1 MANLPDFITSN
12 TPVSKDDRIS
22 WAKGI
27 APAYAG
33 IMLWYAFWQA
43 LINLGDFGNTSASI
57 LSQGVGVA
65 LAALAAAA
73 AICFIFFYYVPG
85 MLGMSTGRPLS
96 VIGTSVFGARGGF
109 ILPGFLMGLLQFGW
123 LSVNATFA
131 SILLWQCIKGDYT
144 PGNEPLIV
152 QDHLFWIIAVIF
164 IILAVFMA
172 YKGMKLVGFIGQY
185 AVLVPIAAMV
195 LLLIPTFKG
204 VSNFKPE
211 MVGAAAAVEK
221 EVPAE
226 EAAVAPAAGQDA
238 APAVEETPTVA
249 EQAAEVA
256 QDAVAAVEE
265 GAAAVA
271 EEAAEVAQ
279 DAVAAGEAA
288 LEDVKEGAAAVAE
301 EVATVAGEVAETVKE
316 EAAEVEEAATADPA
330 GPMTT
335 LAIFLGVIAYI
346 TGFFATAGAAGAD
359 ISSNARSK
367 SDVIWGGFFGI
378 FVATFIAG
386 AAAIFTVAGAYGA
399 GIEGITG
406 NNPVAMINALWG
418 TKVALVCNILLVLSA
433 FPAACVAS
441 LIGIASLK
449 TTLSK
454 VPPFISVGLCTLAA
468 IGICL
473 AGWGLKASSIFGF
486 IGASFGPV
494 CGAMMAEYI
503 LTGGKWT
510 GPRAG
515 FSPAGWLAWLLG
527 FIVGNWNVAFASLN
541 WSGFKGMTGFEM
553 PCPTMC
559 AFIVGFVVYILF
571 CWARTSVLELENAEE

>member
-43 LINLGDFGNTSASI
+43 LVNLGDFSNTSAAI

-85 MLGMSTGRPLS
+85 MLGMTTGRPLS
-96 VIGTSVFGARGGF
+96 VIGTSVFCARGGF

-131 SILLWQCIKGDYT
+131 SILLWQCFKGDFAT
-144 PGNEPLIV
+144 ESTVIV
-152 QDHLFWIIAVIF
+152 HDQLFWIIAVVF

-204 VSNFKPE
+204 VGAFKPD
-211 MVGAAAAVEK
+211 MIVS
-221 EVPAE
+221 
-226 EAAVAPAAGQDA
+226 
-238 APAVEETPTVA
+238 
-249 EQAAEVA
+249 
-256 QDAVAAVEE
+256 
-265 GAAAVA
+265 
-271 EEAAEVAQ
+271 
-279 DAVAAGEAA
+279 
-288 LEDVKEGAAAVAE
+288 
-301 EVATVAGEVAETVKE
+301 
-316 EAAEVEEAATADPA
+316 ADPSA
-330 GPMTT
+330 VPMTT
-335 LAIFLGVIAYI
+335 MAIFLGVTAYI

-359 ISSNARSK
+359 ISSNARGK

-386 AAAIFTVAGAYGA
+386 AAAILTVAGAYGA
-399 GIEGITG
+399 GIPGITG

-418 TKVALVCNILLVLSA
+418 TKVALVFNILLVISA
-433 FPAACVAS
+433 FPAACVSS

-449 TTLSK
+449 STLSK
-454 VPPFISVGLCTLAA
+454 IPPFVSVGLCTLAA

-473 AGWGLKASSIFGF
+473 MGWGLDAGSIFGF

-527 FIVGNWNVAFASLN
+527 FIVGNWNVAFESIHWA
-541 WSGFKGMTGFEM
+541 GFKGLTGFEM
-553 PCPTMC
+553 PCTPMS
-559 AFIVGFVVYILF
+559 AFIVGFVVYFLF
-571 CWARTSVLELENAEE
+571 CWARTSVIELESEKE

>member
-43 LINLGDFGNTSASI
+43 LVNLGNANDASAAI

-85 MLGMSTGRPLS
+85 MLGMTTGRPLS
-96 VIGTSVFGARGGF
+96 VVGTSVFGARGGF

-131 SILLWQCIKGDYT
+131 SILLWQCFKGDFNT
-144 PGNEPLIV
+144 EFTVIV
-152 QDHLFWIIAVIF
+152 QDKLFWGIAVAF

-185 AVLVPIAAMV
+185 AVLVPIAAMI

-204 VSNFKPE
+204 VQNFKPD
-211 MVGAAAAVEK
+211 MIGAAAAVEK
-221 EVPAE
+221 EVPAA
-226 EAAVAPAAGQDA
+226 EAPVEPAAGQDA
-238 APAVEETPTVA
+238 ASTA
-249 EQAAEVA
+249 EQVVA
-256 QDAVAAVEE
+256 
-265 GAAAVA
+265 
-271 EEAAEVAQ
+271 
-279 DAVAAGEAA
+279 
-288 LEDVKEGAAAVAE
+288 DVKADAAAVAE
-301 EVATVAGEVAETVKE
+301 EVKTSAQDAAAAVKEDAAAVAEEVKTAAQDAAAAVKE
-316 EAAEVEEAATADPA
+316 DAAAVAEEVKTAAQDAAAAVKEGAAKVEEAAAAAPA
-330 GPMTT
+330 EPMTT

-346 TGFFATAGAAGAD
+346 TGFFATAGAAGVD

-399 GIEGITG
+399 GLPGITG
-406 NNPVAMINALWG
+406 NNPVAMISALWG
-418 TKVALVCNILLVLSA
+418 PKVALVCNVLLVISA
-433 FPAACVAS
+433 FPAACVSS

-449 TTLSK
+449 STLSK
-454 VPPFISVGLCTLAA
+454 IPPFISVGLCTLAA

-473 AGWGLKASSIFGF
+473 MGWGLDAGSIFGF

-527 FIVGNWNVAFASLN
+527 FIVGNWNVHFASLN
-541 WSGFKGMTGFEM
+541 WNGFDGLTGFTM
-553 PCPTMC
+553 PCTPMS
-559 AFIVGFVVYILF
+559 AFIVGFVVYMIF
-571 CWARTSVLELENAEE
+571 SWARTSVIELETEKE

>member
-43 LINLGDFGNTSASI
+43 LVNLGDFSNTSAAI

-85 MLGMSTGRPLS
+85 MLGMTTGRPLS

-131 SILLWQCIKGDYT
+131 SILLWQCIKGDYDT
-144 PGNEPLIV
+144 AFTVIV
-152 QDHLFWIIAVIF
+152 HDQLFWIIAVVF

-185 AVLVPIAAMV
+185 AVLVPIVAMV
-195 LLLIPTFKG
+195 MLLIPTFKG
-204 VSNFKPE
+204 VQNFKPE

-221 EVPAE
+221 EVPAA
-226 EAAVAPAAGQDA
+226 EAPVEPAAGQDA
-238 APAVEETPTVA
+238 ATTA
-249 EQAAEVA
+249 EQVVA
-256 QDAVAAVEE
+256 
-265 GAAAVA
+265 
-271 EEAAEVAQ
+271 
-279 DAVAAGEAA
+279 
-288 LEDVKEGAAAVAE
+288 DVKADAAAVAE
-301 EVATVAGEVAETVKE
+301 EVKTAAQDAATAVKE
-316 EAAEVEEAATADPA
+316 GAAKVEEAAAAAPA
-330 GPMTT
+330 APMTT

-346 TGFFATAGAAGAD
+346 TGFFATAGAAGVD

-386 AAAIFTVAGAYGA
+386 AAAILTVAGAYGA

-406 NNPVAMINALWG
+406 NNPVAMIKALYG
-418 TKVALVCNILLVLSA
+418 SKVVLAFNILLVISA
-433 FPAACVAS
+433 FPAACVSS

-449 TTLSK
+449 STLSK
-454 VPPFISVGLCTLAA
+454 IPPFISVGLCTLAA

-473 AGWGLKASSIFGF
+473 AGWGLDAGSIFGF

-527 FIVGNWNVAFASLN
+527 FIVGNWNVHFASLN
-541 WSGFKGMTGFEM
+541 WNGFDGLTGFVM
-553 PCPTMC
+553 PCTPMS
-559 AFIVGFVVYILF
+559 AFIVGFVVYFLF
-571 CWARTSVLELENAEE
+571 SWARTSVIELDTEKE

>member
-33 IMLWYAFWQA
+33 IMLWYAFWQS
-43 LINLGDFGNTSASI
+43 LINLGNANDASAAI

-85 MLGMSTGRPLS
+85 MLGMTTGRPLS

-131 SILLWQCIKGDYT
+131 SILLWQCFKGDYT
-144 PGNEPLIV
+144 TAFTVIV
-152 QDHLFWIIAVIF
+152 HDQLFWIIAVAF
-164 IILAVFMA
+164 IVLAVFMA

-185 AVLVPIAAMV
+185 AVLVPIVAMV
-195 LLLIPTFKG
+195 MLLIPTFKG
-204 VSNFKPE
+204 VQNFKPE
-211 MVGAAAAVEK
+211 MVGAAAAVEQ
-221 EVPAE
+221 EVPAA
-226 EAAVAPAAGQDA
+226 EAAVEPAAGQDA
-238 APAVEETPTVA
+238 AAVLDDVAAAA
-249 EQAAEVA
+249 EQAVADVKEGAAAVAEDVAAAA
-256 QDAVAAVEE
+256 QDAAAAVEE

-271 EEAAEVAQ
+271 DQVATAAQ
-279 DAVAAGEAA
+279 DAAAAVE
-288 LEDVKEGAAAVAE
+288 EGAAAV
-301 EVATVAGEVAETVKE
+301 E
-316 EAAEVEEAATADPA
+316 EASTAAPA
-330 GPMTT
+330 APMTT

-346 TGFFATAGAAGAD
+346 TGFFATAGAAGVD

-386 AAAIFTVAGAYGA
+386 AAAILTVAGAYGA

-406 NNPVAMINALWG
+406 NNPVAMINALYG
-418 TKVALVCNILLVLSA
+418 SKVVLAFNILLVISA
-433 FPAACVAS
+433 FPAACVSS

-449 TTLSK
+449 STLSK
-454 VPPFISVGLCTLAA
+454 IPPFISVGLCTLAA

-473 AGWGLKASSIFGF
+473 MGWGLDAGSIFGF

-527 FIVGNWNVAFASLN
+527 FIVGNWNVHFPSLN
-541 WSGFKGMTGFEM
+541 WNGFDGLTGFTM
-553 PCPTMC
+553 PCTPMS
-559 AFIVGFVVYILF
+559 AFIVGFVVYFLF
-571 CWARTSVLELENAEE
+571 AWARTSVIELESTEN

>member
-43 LINLGDFGNTSASI
+43 LVNLGDFGNTSASI
-57 LSQGVGVA
+57 LSHGVGVA

-131 SILLWQCIKGDYT
+131 SILLWQCFKGDYT
-144 PGNEPLIV
+144 TAFTVIV
-152 QDHLFWIIAVIF
+152 HDQLFWIIAVVF
-164 IILAVFMA
+164 IVLAVFMA

-185 AVLVPIAAMV
+185 AVLVPIVAMV
-195 LLLIPTFKG
+195 MLLIPTFKG
-204 VSNFKPE
+204 VQNFKPE
-211 MVGAAAAVEK
+211 MVGAAAAVEQV
-221 EVPAE
+221 VPAT
-226 EAAVAPAAGQDA
+226 EAPVEPAAGQDA
-238 APAVEETPTVA
+238 ASTA
-249 EQAAEVA
+249 EQVIDEVKA
-256 QDAVAAVEE
+256 D
-265 GAAAVA
+265 AAAVA
-271 EEAAEVAQ
+271 DEVKTAAQEVAAAGEEALAEVKEAAAAAVDEVAAAAQEAAAEVK
-279 DAVAAGEAA
+279 EAA
-288 LEDVKEGAAAVAE
+288 AEAKE
-301 EVATVAGEVAETVKE
+301 EVAKVEEVA
-316 EAAEVEEAATADPA
+316 AAPTA
-330 GPMTT
+330 PMTT

-359 ISSNARSK
+359 ISSNARGK

-378 FVATFIAG
+378 FVSTFIAG
-386 AAAIFTVAGAYGA
+386 AAAILTVAGAYGA

-406 NNPVAMINALWG
+406 NNPVAMINALYG
-418 TKVALVCNILLVLSA
+418 TKVVLVFNILLVISA
-433 FPAACVAS
+433 FPAACVSS

-449 TTLSK
+449 STLSK
-454 VPPFISVGLCTLAA
+454 IPPFVSVGLCTLAA

-473 AGWGLKASSIFGF
+473 MGWGLDAGSIFGF

-527 FIVGNWNVAFASLN
+527 FIVGNWNVHFPSLN
-541 WSGFKGMTGFEM
+541 WNGFDGLTGFTM
-553 PCPTMC
+553 PCTPMS
-559 AFIVGFVVYILF
+559 AFIVGFVVYFLF
-571 CWARTSVLELENAEE
+571 AWARTSVIELETEDN

>member
-43 LINLGDFGNTSASI
+43 LVNLGDFSNTSAAI

-85 MLGMSTGRPLS
+85 MLGMTTGRPLS

-131 SILLWQCIKGDYT
+131 SILLWQCFKGDYT
-144 PGNEPLIV
+144 TAFTVIV
-152 QDHLFWIIAVIF
+152 HDQLFWIIAVVF
-164 IILAVFMA
+164 IVLAVFMA

-185 AVLVPIAAMV
+185 AVLVPIVAMV
-195 LLLIPTFKG
+195 MLLIPTFKG
-204 VSNFKPE
+204 VKDFKPE
-211 MVGAAAAVEK
+211 MVGAAAVVEQS
-221 EVPAE
+221 VPAT
-226 EAAVAPAAGQDA
+226 EASVEPAAGQDA
-238 APAVEETPTVA
+238 ASTA
-249 EQAAEVA
+249 EQVIDEVKA
-256 QDAVAAVEE
+256 D
-265 GAAAVA
+265 AAAVA
-271 EEAAEVAQ
+271 DEVKTAAQEVAAAGEEALAEVKEAAAAAVDEVAAAAQEAAAEVK
-279 DAVAAGEAA
+279 EAA
-288 LEDVKEGAAAVAE
+288 AEAKE
-301 EVATVAGEVAETVKE
+301 EVAKVEEVA
-316 EAAEVEEAATADPA
+316 AAPAA
-330 GPMTT
+330 PMTT

-346 TGFFATAGAAGAD
+346 TGFFATAGAAGVD

-367 SDVIWGGFFGI
+367 SDVVWGGFFGI
-378 FVATFIAG
+378 FVSTFIAG
-386 AAAIFTVAGAYGA
+386 AAAILTVAGAYGA

-406 NNPVAMINALWG
+406 NNPVAMINALYG
-418 TKVALVCNILLVLSA
+418 SKVVLAFNILLVISA
-433 FPAACVAS
+433 FPAACVSS

-449 TTLSK
+449 STLSK
-454 VPPFISVGLCTLAA
+454 IPPFISVGLCTLAA

-473 AGWGLKASSIFGF
+473 MGWGLDAGSIFGF

-527 FIVGNWNVAFASLN
+527 FIVGNWNVHFASLN
-541 WSGFKGMTGFEM
+541 WNGFDGLTGFTM
-553 PCPTMC
+553 PCTPMS
-559 AFIVGFVVYILF
+559 AFIVGFVVYFLF
-571 CWARTSVLELENAEE
+571 AWARTSVIELETEKE

>member
-43 LINLGDFGNTSASI
+43 LVNLGDFSNTSAAI

-85 MLGMSTGRPLS
+85 MLGMTTGRPLS

-131 SILLWQCIKGDYT
+131 SILLWQCFKGDYT
-144 PGNEPLIV
+144 TAFTAIV
-152 QDHLFWIIAVIF
+152 HDQLFWIIAVAF
-164 IILAVFMA
+164 IVLAVFMA

-185 AVLVPIAAMV
+185 AVLVPIVAMV
-195 LLLIPTFKG
+195 MLLVPTFKG
-204 VSNFKPE
+204 VQNFKPE
-211 MVGAAAAVEK
+211 MVGAAAAVEQ
-221 EVPAE
+221 EVPAA
-226 EAAVAPAAGQDA
+226 EAAVEPAAGQDA
-238 APAVEETPTVA
+238 AAVLDDVAAAA
-249 EQAAEVA
+249 EQAVADVKEGAAAVAEDVAAAA
-256 QDAVAAVEE
+256 QDAAAAVEE

-271 EEAAEVAQ
+271 DEAAKVAQ
-279 DAVAAGEAA
+279 DAAAAVE
-288 LEDVKEGAAAVAE
+288 EGAAA
-301 EVATVAGEVAETVKE
+301 
-316 EAAEVEEAATADPA
+316 VEEAATAAPA
-330 GPMTT
+330 APMTT

-346 TGFFATAGAAGAD
+346 TGFFATAGAAGVD

-378 FVATFIAG
+378 FVSTFIAG
-386 AAAIFTVAGAYGA
+386 AAAILTVAGAYGA

-406 NNPVAMINALWG
+406 NNPVAMINALYG
-418 TKVALVCNILLVLSA
+418 SKVVLAFNILLVISA
-433 FPAACVAS
+433 FPAACVSS

-449 TTLSK
+449 STLSK
-454 VPPFISVGLCTLAA
+454 IPPFISVGLCTLAA

-473 AGWGLKASSIFGF
+473 MGWGLDAGSIFGF

-527 FIVGNWNVAFASLN
+527 FIVGNWNVHFPSLN
-541 WSGFKGMTGFEM
+541 WNGFDGLTGFTM
-553 PCPTMC
+553 PCTPMS
-559 AFIVGFVVYILF
+559 AFIVGFVVYFLF
-571 CWARTSVLELENAEE
+571 CWARTSVIELESEE

>member
-43 LINLGDFGNTSASI
+43 LVNLGNANDASAEI

-85 MLGMSTGRPLS
+85 MLGMTTGRPLS
-96 VIGTSVFGARGGF
+96 VVGTSVFGARGGF

-131 SILLWQCIKGDYT
+131 SILLWQCFKGDFNT
-144 PGNEPLIV
+144 EFTVIV
-152 QDHLFWIIAVIF
+152 QDKLFWGIAVAF

-185 AVLVPIAAMV
+185 AVLVPIAAMI

-204 VSNFKPE
+204 VSNFDPTK
-211 MVGAAAAVEK
+211 VGGASASI
-221 EVPAE
+221 E
-226 EAAVAPAAGQDA
+226 EAAPAEVAPVEPAAGQDA
-238 APAVEETPTVA
+238 ASTA
-249 EQAAEVA
+249 EQVVA
-256 QDAVAAVEE
+256 
-265 GAAAVA
+265 
-271 EEAAEVAQ
+271 
-279 DAVAAGEAA
+279 
-288 LEDVKEGAAAVAE
+288 DVKADAAAVAE
-301 EVATVAGEVAETVKE
+301 EVKTAAQDAAAAVKE
-316 EAAEVEEAATADPA
+316 GAAKVEEAAAAAPA
-330 GPMTT
+330 EPMTT

-346 TGFFATAGAAGAD
+346 TGFFATAGAAGVD

-399 GIEGITG
+399 GLPGITG
-406 NNPVAMINALWG
+406 NNPVAMISALWG
-418 TKVALVCNILLVLSA
+418 PKVALVCNVLLVISA
-433 FPAACVAS
+433 FPAACVSS

-449 TTLSK
+449 STLSK
-454 VPPFISVGLCTLAA
+454 IPPFISVGLCTLAA

-473 AGWGLKASSIFGF
+473 MGWGLDAGTIFGF

-527 FIVGNWNVAFASLN
+527 FIVGNWNVAFESIN
-541 WSGFKGMTGFEM
+541 WAGFKGLTGFEM
-553 PCPTMC
+553 PCTPMS
-559 AFIVGFVVYILF
+559 AFIVGFVVYMLF
-571 CWARTSVLELENAEE
+571 CWARTSVIELESEE

>member
-12 TPVSKDDRIS
+12 TPVSQDDRIP
-22 WAKGI
+22 WTKGI

-43 LINLGDFGNTSASI
+43 LVNLGDFGNTSASI
-57 LSQGVGVA
+57 LSHGVGVA

-131 SILLWQCIKGDYT
+131 SILLWQCFKGDFAT
-144 PGNEPLIV
+144 ESTAIV
-152 QDHLFWIIAVIF
+152 HDQLFWIIAVVF
-164 IILAVFMA
+164 IVLAVFMA

-185 AVLVPIAAMV
+185 AVLVPIAAMI

-204 VSNFKPE
+204 VQNFKPE
-211 MVGAAAAVEK
+211 MIGASAAVEQ
-221 EVPAE
+221 EVPAA
-226 EAAVAPAAGQDA
+226 EAAVEPAAGQDA
-238 APAVEETPTVA
+238 AAVLDEVAVVAENAVAEVKEDAAAVADEVATAAQDAAAAVEDAAAAVA
-249 EQAAEVA
+249 EGVAEVA
-256 QDAVAAVEE
+256 QDAAAAVEQ
-265 GAAAVA
+265 GAAA
-271 EEAAEVAQ
+271 
-279 DAVAAGEAA
+279 
-288 LEDVKEGAAAVAE
+288 
-301 EVATVAGEVAETVKE
+301 
-316 EAAEVEEAATADPA
+316 VEEAATAAPA
-330 GPMTT
+330 VPMTT

-359 ISSNARSK
+359 IASNARSK

-406 NNPVAMINALWG
+406 NNPVAMISALWG
-418 TKVALVCNILLVLSA
+418 PKVALVCNILLVISA

-441 LIGIASLK
+441 LIGISSLK

-454 VPPFISVGLCTLAA
+454 IPPFISVGLCTLAA
-468 IGICL
+468 IAICVM
-473 AGWGLKASSIFGF
+473 GWGLDAGSIFGF

-527 FIVGNWNVAFASLN
+527 FIVGNWNVHFASLK
-541 WSGFKGMTGFEM
+541 WDGFDGLTGFTM
-553 PCPTMC
+553 PCATMS
-559 AFIVGFVVYILF
+559 AFIVGLVVYFLF
-571 CWARTSVLELENAEE
+571 SWARTSVIELESEE

>member
-43 LINLGDFGNTSASI
+43 LVNLGDFSNTSAAI

-131 SILLWQCIKGDYT
+131 SILLWQCFKGDYT
-144 PGNEPLIV
+144 TAFTVIV
-152 QDHLFWIIAVIF
+152 HDQLFWIIAVVF
-164 IILAVFMA
+164 IVLAVFMA

-185 AVLVPIAAMV
+185 AVLVPIVAMV
-195 LLLIPTFKG
+195 MLLIPTFKG
-204 VSNFKPE
+204 VQNFKPE
-211 MVGAAAAVEK
+211 MVGAAAAVEQV
-221 EVPAE
+221 VPAT
-226 EAAVAPAAGQDA
+226 EAPVEPAAGQDA
-238 APAVEETPTVA
+238 ASTA
-249 EQAAEVA
+249 EQVIDEVKA
-256 QDAVAAVEE
+256 D
-265 GAAAVA
+265 AAAVA
-271 EEAAEVAQ
+271 DEVKTAAQEVAAAGEEALAEVKEAAAAAVDEVAAAAQEAAAEVK
-279 DAVAAGEAA
+279 EAA
-288 LEDVKEGAAAVAE
+288 AEAKE
-301 EVATVAGEVAETVKE
+301 EVAKVEEVA
-316 EAAEVEEAATADPA
+316 AAPTA
-330 GPMTT
+330 PMTT

-359 ISSNARSK
+359 ISSNARGK

-378 FVATFIAG
+378 FVSTFIAG
-386 AAAIFTVAGAYGA
+386 AAAILTVAGAYGA

-406 NNPVAMINALWG
+406 NNPVAMINALYG
-418 TKVALVCNILLVLSA
+418 TKVVLVFNILLVISA
-433 FPAACVAS
+433 FPAACVSS

-449 TTLSK
+449 STLSK
-454 VPPFISVGLCTLAA
+454 IPPFVSVGLCTLAA

-473 AGWGLKASSIFGF
+473 MGWGLDAGSIFGF

-527 FIVGNWNVAFASLN
+527 FIVGNWNVHFPSLN
-541 WSGFKGMTGFEM
+541 WNGFDGLTGFTM
-553 PCPTMC
+553 PCTPMS
-559 AFIVGFVVYILF
+559 AFIVGFVVYFLF
-571 CWARTSVLELENAEE
+571 AWARTSVIELETEDN

>member
-43 LINLGDFGNTSASI
+43 LVNLGNANDASAAI

-85 MLGMSTGRPLS
+85 MLGMTTGRPLS
-96 VIGTSVFGARGGF
+96 VVGTSVFGARGGF

-131 SILLWQCIKGDYT
+131 SILLWQCFKGDFNT
-144 PGNEPLIV
+144 EFTVIV
-152 QDHLFWIIAVIF
+152 QDKLFWGIAVAF

-185 AVLVPIAAMV
+185 AVLVPIAAMI

-204 VSNFKPE
+204 VQNFKPD
-211 MVGAAAAVEK
+211 MIGAAAAVEK
-221 EVPAE
+221 EVPAA
-226 EAAVAPAAGQDA
+226 EAPVEPAAGQDA
-238 APAVEETPTVA
+238 ATTA
-249 EQAAEVA
+249 EQVVA
-256 QDAVAAVEE
+256 
-265 GAAAVA
+265 
-271 EEAAEVAQ
+271 
-279 DAVAAGEAA
+279 
-288 LEDVKEGAAAVAE
+288 DVKADATAVAE
-301 EVATVAGEVAETVKE
+301 EVKTAAQDAAAAVKAD
-316 EAAEVEEAATADPA
+316 AAKVEEAAAAAPA
-330 GPMTT
+330 EPMTT

-346 TGFFATAGAAGAD
+346 TGFFATAGAAGVD

-399 GIEGITG
+399 GLPGITG
-406 NNPVAMINALWG
+406 NNPVAMISALWG
-418 TKVALVCNILLVLSA
+418 PKVALVCNVLLVISA
-433 FPAACVAS
+433 FPAACVSS

-449 TTLSK
+449 STLSK
-454 VPPFISVGLCTLAA
+454 IPPFISVGLCTLAA

-473 AGWGLKASSIFGF
+473 MGWGLDAGTIFGF

-527 FIVGNWNVAFASLN
+527 FIVGNWNVHFASLN
-541 WSGFKGMTGFEM
+541 WNGFDGLTGFTM
-553 PCPTMC
+553 PCTPMS
-559 AFIVGFVVYILF
+559 AFIVGFVVYMLF
-571 CWARTSVLELENAEE
+571 SWARTSVIELESEK

>member
-43 LINLGDFGNTSASI
+43 LVNLGDFSNTSAAI

-85 MLGMSTGRPLS
+85 MLGMTTGRPLS

-131 SILLWQCIKGDYT
+131 SILLWQCIKGDYDT
-144 PGNEPLIV
+144 AFTVIV
-152 QDHLFWIIAVIF
+152 HDQLFWIIAVVF

-185 AVLVPIAAMV
+185 AVLVPIVAMV
-195 LLLIPTFKG
+195 MLLIPTFKG
-204 VSNFKPE
+204 VQNFKPE
-211 MVGAAAAVEK
+211 MVGAAAAVEQ
-221 EVPAE
+221 EIPAA
-226 EAAVAPAAGQDA
+226 EAAVEPAAGQDA
-238 APAVEETPTVA
+238 ATTA
-249 EQAAEVA
+249 EQVVA
-256 QDAVAAVEE
+256 
-265 GAAAVA
+265 
-271 EEAAEVAQ
+271 
-279 DAVAAGEAA
+279 
-288 LEDVKEGAAAVAE
+288 DVKADAAAVAE
-301 EVATVAGEVAETVKE
+301 EVKAAAQDVAAAVKADAAAVAEEVKTAGQDAAAAVKE
-316 EAAEVEEAATADPA
+316 GAAKVEEAAAAAPA
-330 GPMTT
+330 APMTT

-346 TGFFATAGAAGAD
+346 TGFFATAGAAGVD

-386 AAAIFTVAGAYGA
+386 AAAILTVAGAYGA

-406 NNPVAMINALWG
+406 NNPVAMIKALYG
-418 TKVALVCNILLVLSA
+418 SKVVLAFNILLVISA
-433 FPAACVAS
+433 FPAACVSS

-449 TTLSK
+449 STLSK
-454 VPPFISVGLCTLAA
+454 IPPFISVGLCTLAA

-473 AGWGLKASSIFGF
+473 AGWGLDAGTIFGF

-527 FIVGNWNVAFASLN
+527 FIVGNWNVHFASLK
-541 WSGFKGMTGFEM
+541 WEGFDGLTGFTM
-553 PCPTMC
+553 PCTPMS
-559 AFIVGFVVYILF
+559 AFIVGFVVYMIF
-571 CWARTSVLELENAEE
+571 SWARTSVIELETENE

>member
-43 LINLGDFGNTSASI
+43 LVNLGDFSNTSAAI

-131 SILLWQCIKGDYT
+131 SILLWQCFKGDYT
-144 PGNEPLIV
+144 TAFTVIV
-152 QDHLFWIIAVIF
+152 HDQLFWIIAVVF
-164 IILAVFMA
+164 IVLAVFMA

-185 AVLVPIAAMV
+185 AVLVPIVAMV
-195 LLLIPTFKG
+195 MLLIPTFKG
-204 VSNFKPE
+204 VKDFKPE
-211 MVGAAAAVEK
+211 MVGAAAAVEQV
-221 EVPAE
+221 VPAT
-226 EAAVAPAAGQDA
+226 EAPVEPAAGQDA
-238 APAVEETPTVA
+238 AAVLDDVAAAAENAVA
-249 EQAAEVA
+249 EVK
-256 QDAVAAVEE
+256 DA
-265 GAAAVA
+265 AAAVA
-271 EEAAEVAQ
+271 
-279 DAVAAGEAA
+279 D
-288 LEDVKEGAAAVAE
+288 
-301 EVATVAGEVAETVKE
+301 EVATAAGEVAEAVKE
-316 EAAEVEEAATADPA
+316 EAAEVQEAAAASPV
-330 GPMTT
+330 GPMST

-346 TGFFATAGAAGAD
+346 TGFFATAGAAGVD
-359 ISSNARSK
+359 ISSNARGK

-378 FVATFIAG
+378 FVSTFIAG
-386 AAAIFTVAGAYGA
+386 AAAILTVAGAYGA

-406 NNPVAMINALWG
+406 NNPVAMINALYG
-418 TKVALVCNILLVLSA
+418 SKVVLAFNILLVISA
-433 FPAACVAS
+433 FPAACVSS

-449 TTLSK
+449 STLSK
-454 VPPFISVGLCTLAA
+454 IPPFISVGLCTLAA

-473 AGWGLKASSIFGF
+473 MGWGLDAGSIFGF

-527 FIVGNWNVAFASLN
+527 FIVGNWNVHFPSLN
-541 WSGFKGMTGFEM
+541 WNGFDGLTGFTM
-553 PCPTMC
+553 PCTPMS
-559 AFIVGFVVYILF
+559 AFIVGFVVYFLF
-571 CWARTSVLELENAEE
+571 CWARTSVIELDADKE

>member
-43 LINLGDFGNTSASI
+43 LVNLGDFSNTSAAI

-131 SILLWQCIKGDYT
+131 SILLWQCFKGDYT
-144 PGNEPLIV
+144 TAFTVIV
-152 QDHLFWIIAVIF
+152 HDQLFWIIAVVF
-164 IILAVFMA
+164 IVLAVFMA

-185 AVLVPIAAMV
+185 AVLVPIVAMV
-195 LLLIPTFKG
+195 MLLIPTFKG
-204 VSNFKPE
+204 VQNFKPE
-211 MVGAAAAVEK
+211 MVGAAAAVEQV
-221 EVPAE
+221 VPAT
-226 EAAVAPAAGQDA
+226 EAPVEPAAGQDA
-238 APAVEETPTVA
+238 APAAAEEAPTLA
-249 EQAAEVA
+249 EQVTEAA

-271 EEAAEVAQ
+271 ENVADVAQ
-279 DAVAAGEAA
+279 DAAAA
-288 LEDVKEGAAAVAE
+288 VQEGAAAVAE
-301 EVATVAGEVAETVKE
+301 NVAEVAQDT
-316 EAAEVEEAATADPA
+316 AAAVEEGAAAVADAAQDAVAAVEETATAAPTA
-330 GPMTT
+330 PMTT

-359 ISSNARSK
+359 ISSNARGK

-378 FVATFIAG
+378 FVSTFIAG
-386 AAAIFTVAGAYGA
+386 AAAILTVAGAYGA

-406 NNPVAMINALWG
+406 NNPVAMINALYG
-418 TKVALVCNILLVLSA
+418 TKVVL
-433 FPAACVAS
+433 
-441 LIGIASLK
+441 
-449 TTLSK
+449 
-454 VPPFISVGLCTLAA
+454 
-468 IGICL
+468 
-473 AGWGLKASSIFGF
+473 
-486 IGASFGPV
+486 
-494 CGAMMAEYI
+494 
-503 LTGGKWT
+503 
-510 GPRAG
+510 
-515 FSPAGWLAWLLG
+515 
-527 FIVGNWNVAFASLN
+527 
-541 WSGFKGMTGFEM
+541 
-553 PCPTMC
+553 
-559 AFIVGFVVYILF
+559 
-571 CWARTSVLELENAEE
+571 

>member
-12 TPVSKDDRIS
+12 TPVSQDDRIS

-43 LINLGDFGNTSASI
+43 LVNLGDFSNTSAAI

-85 MLGMSTGRPLS
+85 MLGMTTGRPLS

-131 SILLWQCIKGDYT
+131 SILLWQCIKGDYDT
-144 PGNEPLIV
+144 AFTVIV
-152 QDHLFWIIAVIF
+152 HDQLFWIIAVVF

-185 AVLVPIAAMV
+185 AVLVPIVAMV
-195 LLLIPTFKG
+195 MLLIPTFKG
-204 VSNFKPE
+204 VQNFKPE

-221 EVPAE
+221 EVPAA
-226 EAAVAPAAGQDA
+226 EAPVEPAAGQDA
-238 APAVEETPTVA
+238 ATTA
-249 EQAAEVA
+249 EQVVA
-256 QDAVAAVEE
+256 DVKADT
-265 GAAAVA
+265 AAVA
-271 EEAAEVAQ
+271 EEVKAAAQ
-279 DAVAAGEAA
+279 DVAAA
-288 LEDVKEGAAAVAE
+288 VKADAAAVAE
-301 EVATVAGEVAETVKE
+301 EVKTAAQDAAAAVKE
-316 EAAEVEEAATADPA
+316 GAAKVEEAAAAAPA
-330 GPMTT
+330 APMTT

-346 TGFFATAGAAGAD
+346 TGFFATAGAAGVD

-386 AAAIFTVAGAYGA
+386 AAAILTVAGAYGA

-406 NNPVAMINALWG
+406 NNPVAMIKALYG
-418 TKVALVCNILLVLSA
+418 SKVVLAFNILLVISA
-433 FPAACVAS
+433 FPAACVSS

-449 TTLSK
+449 STLSK
-454 VPPFISVGLCTLAA
+454 IPPFISVGLCTLAA

-473 AGWGLKASSIFGF
+473 AGWGLDAGSIFGF

-527 FIVGNWNVAFASLN
+527 FIVGNWNVHFASMK
-541 WSGFKGMTGFEM
+541 WEGFDGLTGFTM
-553 PCPTMC
+553 PCTPMS
-559 AFIVGFVVYILF
+559 AFIVGFVVYMIF
-571 CWARTSVLELENAEE
+571 SWARTSGIELETEKE

>member
-43 LINLGDFGNTSASI
+43 LVNLGDFSNTSAAI

-131 SILLWQCIKGDYT
+131 SILLWQCFKGDYT
-144 PGNEPLIV
+144 TAFTVIV
-152 QDHLFWIIAVIF
+152 HDQLFWIIAVVF
-164 IILAVFMA
+164 IVLAVFMA
-172 YKGMKLVGFIGQY
+172 YKGMMLVGFIGQY
-185 AVLVPIAAMV
+185 AVLVPIVAMV
-195 LLLIPTFKG
+195 MLLIPTFKG
-204 VSNFKPE
+204 VKDFKPE
-211 MVGAAAAVEK
+211 MVGAAAAVEQV
-221 EVPAE
+221 VPAT
-226 EAAVAPAAGQDA
+226 EAPVEPAAGQDA
-238 APAVEETPTVA
+238 AAVLDDVAAAAENAVA
-249 EQAAEVA
+249 EVK
-256 QDAVAAVEE
+256 DA
-265 GAAAVA
+265 AAAVA
-271 EEAAEVAQ
+271 
-279 DAVAAGEAA
+279 D
-288 LEDVKEGAAAVAE
+288 
-301 EVATVAGEVAETVKE
+301 EVATAAGEVAEAVKE
-316 EAAEVEEAATADPA
+316 EAAEVQEAAAASPV
-330 GPMTT
+330 GPMST

-346 TGFFATAGAAGAD
+346 TGFFATAGAAGVD
-359 ISSNARSK
+359 ISSNARGK

-378 FVATFIAG
+378 FVSTFIAG
-386 AAAIFTVAGAYGA
+386 AAAILTVAGAYGA

-406 NNPVAMINALWG
+406 NNPVAMINALYG
-418 TKVALVCNILLVLSA
+418 SKVVLAFNILLVISA
-433 FPAACVAS
+433 FPAACVSS

-449 TTLSK
+449 STLSK
-454 VPPFISVGLCTLAA
+454 IPPFISVGLCTLAA

-473 AGWGLKASSIFGF
+473 MGWGLDAGSIFGF

-527 FIVGNWNVAFASLN
+527 FIVGNWNVHFPSLN
-541 WSGFKGMTGFEM
+541 WNGFDGLTGFTM
-553 PCPTMC
+553 PCTPMS
-559 AFIVGFVVYILF
+559 AFIVGFVVYFLF
-571 CWARTSVLELENAEE
+571 CWARTSVIELDADKE